1 LNLGTWK
8 RAEAGVARK
17 SNIQGLA
24 QANPGCH
31 HALVYL
37 MLTFS
42 SVYGLMV
49 LPALATSGTVLWL
62 IPTTASDECQ
72 EMPRLISAI

>member
-1 LNLGTWK
+1 M
-8 RAEAGVARK
+8 
-17 SNIQGLA
+17 
-24 QANPGCH
+24 
-31 HALVYL
+31 YL
-37 MLTFS
+37 MLSFS

-72 EMPRLISAI
+72 EMPRFISAI